1 MEFTDAGGYP
11 RREVAID
18 QCRRRRILS
27 RCIHMKRLIIAVLL
41 ATAVTLLQGRK
52 CGQKQGD
59 AAPEFAAQASLA
71 GKTFA
76 FSLADARPHGPV
88 VVYFYPAAFTEGCN
102 AQAHEFAVKM
112 EKFQAAGATVIGVSL
127 DNINHLNAFSAD
139 PLYCAGKVPVASDAD
154 GKIADSYHLKIDP
167 EEHGFKD
174 TRGVEVGHGFAER
187 TTFVVSSDGI
197 IAATIGGLAPAT
209 NVDRAL
215 AAVQRLAGAGQP
227 AKK

>member
-1 MEFTDAGGYP
+1 
-11 RREVAID
+11 
-18 QCRRRRILS
+18 
-27 RCIHMKRLIIAVLL
+27 MKRPILAVLV
-41 ATAVTLLQGRK
+41 ATAVALPAYAALT
-52 CGQKQGD
+52 QGD
-59 AAPEFAAQASLA
+59 AAPDFSAQASLA

-76 FSLADARPHGPV
+76 FSLTEARRRGPV

-102 AQAHEFAVKM
+102 VQAHEFAAKM

-127 DNINHLNAFSAD
+127 DNINRLNAFSAD
-139 PLYCAGKVPVASDAD
+139 PKYCAGKVPVASDAD

-187 TTFVVSSDGI
+187 TTFIVSSDGM
-197 IAATIGGLAPAT
+197 IAATLGGLAPAT

-227 AKK
+227 TKK